1 VETTTGGELVSGGGC
16 EAGFEADMTETWEGE
31 KKKKKE
37 REEDVSHCCGS
48 DTI

>member
-31 KKKKKE
+31 KKKKE
-37 REEDVSHCCGS
+37 RKRGV
-48 DTI
+48 TVLALIPYKI